1 MLSMPILLQLIWSGL
16 ATASFSCLFAVAFA
30 LVLKVNHVWNF
41 AQAAMIVVSYAA
53 ALLCS
58 RELGWPIGAALAGA
72 IVVGT
77 CFSLLVERFGF
88 AVLRGRRSPMLT
100 FFIFALTLSELC
112 IFSAEAVFGTTP
124 TTLRDALVTPIHLIG
139 GVAVSDWDVA
149 ALATTAILLALL
161 AGFLRLT
168 RHGQHL
174 VAVADS
180 PALAQLYGID
190 AASSF
195 RLAMALAG
203 VLVAAGTVLL
213 GTKAATVP
221 ATALQQFLTV
231 SVVATILAGIGRVF
245 GAGLAALLL
254 GVAQALSILF
264 IAARWQPLLTDAL
277 MVIAVLVFP
286 NGVTAGV
293 AALFGQRRRTA

>member
-1 MLSMPILLQLIWSGL
+1 MLSMPILLQLIWSGF
-16 ATASFSCLFAVAFA
+16 ATASFNCLFAVAFA

-58 RELGWPIGAALAGA
+58 REFGWPISVAFAGA
-72 IVVGT
+72 IVIGIG
-77 CFSLLVERFGF
+77 FALLVERFGF
-88 AVLRGRRSPMLT
+88 AILRRRRSPMLT
-100 FFIFALTLSELC
+100 FFIFALALSELC
-112 IFSAEAVFGTTP
+112 IFIAELLFGTTP

-139 GVAVSDWDVA
+139 GVAVSDWDIA
-149 ALATTAILLALL
+149 ALTTTAVLLAML
-161 AGFLRLT
+161 ASFLHLT
-168 RHGQHL
+168 RQGQHL

-190 AASSF
+190 AARSF

-203 VLVAAGTVLL
+203 VLVAAGAVLL

-231 SVVATILAGIGRVF
+231 SLVATILAGIGRVF

-286 NGVTAGV
+286 SGVTAGI
-293 AALFGQRRRTA
+293 AALFGERRRTV